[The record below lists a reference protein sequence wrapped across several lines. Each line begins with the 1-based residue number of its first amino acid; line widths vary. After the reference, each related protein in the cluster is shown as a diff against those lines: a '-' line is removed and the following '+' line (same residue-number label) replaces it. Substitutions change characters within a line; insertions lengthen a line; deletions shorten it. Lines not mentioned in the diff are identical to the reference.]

1 MLGVDASGINEKWSK
16 LSPGVNLIKFG
27 GGESTSG
34 QCHNQLYLLTKANF
48 PLQDF
53 TVEKLEI
60 STS

>member
-1 MLGVDASGINEKWSK
+1 
-16 LSPGVNLIKFG
+16 
-27 GGESTSG
+27 
-34 QCHNQLYLLTKANF
+34 LYLLTKANF